1 VRNLNDI
8 AIFVR
13 VVEKKSFSAAAKEL
27 GLSPSFVSKR
37 VRSLEEE
44 LKTLLLKRS
53 THFLSLTEGGEAFYT
68 RCAEALNLLD
78 GAQSEAIDRTDEMRG
93 NLRLFAAL
101 GFGEYVLWK
110 IAAAFA
116 EQHPQIAIELE
127 IGNRSTNV
135 LEIGVDIAIRSADLP
150 DSSLAHRD
158 LGSLRYH
165 ICAAPSYLAKAG
177 RPESPKDLPRFNCLI
192 HTAHVPADRWRF
204 ADRGGDDY
212 IVRVTGNV
220 HSNSGVAI
228 HGSCERGV
236 GLARLPNYIVD
247 RAVAEGRLEILFPGK
262 LQFERQLK
270 AFYPRT
276 PHIPAKVLKFLDF
289 LQERVPQEL
298 ATGPSF
304 APLVTRKAK

>member
-1 VRNLNDI
+1 MRNLNDI

-78 GAQSEAIDRTDEMRG
+78 GAQSEAIDRTDEMSG

-110 IAAAFA
+110 IVTAFS
-116 EQHPQIAIELE
+116 EQHPKIAIELE
-127 IGNRSTNV
+127 IGNRATNI

-158 LGSLRYH
+158 LGMLPYH
-165 ICAAPSYLAKAG
+165 ICAAPGYLAKVG
-177 RPESPKDLPRFNCLI
+177 RPETPKDLPRFNCLI
-192 HTAHVPADRWRF
+192 HTAHLPADRWRF
-204 ADRGGDDY
+204 ADRGGEDY

-220 HSNSGVAI
+220 QSNSGIAI
-228 HGSCERGV
+228 HGACERGV
-236 GLARLPNYIVD
+236 GIARLPNYIVNQ
-247 RAVAEGRLEILFPGK
+247 AVADGRLEILFPGQ
-262 LQFERQLK
+262 LQFTRGLK

-276 PHIPAKVLKFLDF
+276 RHVPAKVLRFLDF

-298 ATGPSF
+298 TPSPPVPF
-304 APLVTRKAK
+304 VLRKAK

>member
-1 VRNLNDI
+1 MRNLNDI

-27 GLSPSFVSKR
+27 GLSASFVSKR

-110 IAAAFA
+110 IAAAFS
-116 EQHPQIAIELE
+116 EQFPEIGIDLE
-127 IGNRSTNV
+127 IGNRSTNI

-158 LGSLRYH
+158 LGKLRYY

-177 RPESPKDLPRFNCLI
+177 RPETPRDLPRFNCLI
-192 HTAHVPADRWRF
+192 HTAHMPADRWRF
-204 ADRGGDDY
+204 VDRDGEY
-212 IVRVTGNV
+212 TMRVAGNV

-228 HGSCERGV
+228 HGACERGV
-236 GLARLPNYIVD
+236 GIARLPSYIVD
-247 RAVAEGRLEILFPGK
+247 QAVADGRLEILFPGQ

-276 PHIPAKVLKFLDF
+276 RHIPSKVLKFLDF
-289 LQERVPQEL
+289 LQERVPLEL
-298 ATGPSF
+298 AASQPPV
-304 APLVTRKAK
+304 PLVLRKAK